1 VPLEVREIGINFS
14 VDDDSEAPAD
24 EQADRDPDDGLSL
37 SGIERARI
45 VDTCVRAV
53 LEELRRNKE
62 R

>member
-1 VPLEVREIGINFS
+1 VPLEVRQIGINFS
-14 VDDDSEAPAD
+14 VDDDSEAPPD
-24 EQADRDPDDGLSL
+24 EQRDRDPDGGPSL

>member
-1 VPLEVREIGINFS
+1 MPLEVREIGINFS
-14 VDDDSEAPAD
+14 VDDDSEASAD
-24 EQADRDPDDGLSL
+24 EQPDRDPDDVLSL